1 MMLKMLNE
9 NSLVR
14 ECLQQNANA
23 QKILYKK
30 FFPKMIAV
38 SLRYLKNKEDASEVL
53 NNAFLKVF
61 EKLKQYKFEG
71 SLEGWIK
78 RIVINASLD
87 FIRSNKSYRDKFIL
101 TDEFTLYGSPEEP
114 DRAEISFPDAE
125 LYLSKEEIFELVS
138 ELPPATRIVFN
149 LYVVDDFSHKQI
161 AQQLNISTG
170 TSQWHLSNA
179 RKLLKEKINR
189 AVIKKNNSS
198 NIIHG

>member
-1 MMLKMLNE
+1 MLNKIDE
-9 NSLVR
+9 HTLLQ
-14 ECLQQNANA
+14 ECLRENINA

-38 SLRYLKNKEDASEVL
+38 CLRYLKNKEDASEVL

-61 EKLKQYKFEG
+61 EKLKQYRSTG

-78 RIVINASLD
+78 RIVINTSLD
-87 FIRSNKSYRDKFIL
+87 FIRSNKSYREKFIL
-101 TDEFTLYGSPEEP
+101 MDEFSSFGSPDP
-114 DRAEISFPDAE
+114 AGQAE
-125 LYLSKEEIFELVS
+125 LDFPEAEMHLDKEEIFKLVS

-149 LYVVDDFSHKQI
+149 MYVIDEFSHKQI

-179 RKLLKEKINR
+179 RKILKIKIND
-189 AVIKKNNSS
+189 AVNKKNKN
-198 NIIHG
+198 NNAIHG

>member
-1 MMLKMLNE
+1 MLNKIDE
-9 NSLVR
+9 HTLLQ
-14 ECLQQNANA
+14 ECLRENINA

-38 SLRYLKNKEDASEVL
+38 CLRYLKNKEDASEVL

-61 EKLKQYKFEG
+61 EKLKQYRSTG

-78 RIVINASLD
+78 RIVINTSLD
-87 FIRSNKSYRDKFIL
+87 FIRSNKSYREKFIL
-101 TDEFTLYGSPEEP
+101 MDEFSSFGSPDP
-114 DRAEISFPDAE
+114 AGQAE
-125 LYLSKEEIFELVS
+125 LDFPEAEMLLDKEEIFKLVS

-149 LYVVDDFSHKQI
+149 MYVIDEFSHKQI

-179 RKLLKEKINR
+179 RKILKIKIND
-189 AVIKKNNSS
+189 AVNKKNKN
-198 NIIHG
+198 NNAIHG